1 MKFLRI
7 LVVLAAFGLVGL
19 TTGCRGCGCGY
30 DDLPDTPTCPV
41 VSPPMTPA
49 PAPTPAPDP
58 DGPGGGD
65 GPGVF

>member
-30 DDLPDTPTCPV
+30 DDLPDTPTHPV
-41 VSPPMTPA
+41 VSPPVTP

-58 DGPGGGD
+58 DGPGGGGD